1 MPISRCST
9 LLEVV
14 FLFVVAKHISLGWSQ
29 WRIITI
35 NRLCVWLLWRKNK
48 MKNNKRYEKP
58 ALEFIVKKGLYV
70 EYVKWFNS
78 EGDKF
83 LDSEKNDL

>member
-1 MPISRCST
+1 
-9 LLEVV
+9 
-14 FLFVVAKHISLGWSQ
+14 
-29 WRIITI
+29 
-35 NRLCVWLLWRKNK
+35 